1 MPQATTMLAC
11 GFVRS
16 EEQLLG
22 QELVSYDE
30 SNIFANIIKKKDKA
44 IIFSMK
50 KQINP
55 HNVTSYKW
63 NVTRAKILSS

>member
-11 GFVRS
+11 SFVRS

-30 SNIFANIIKKKDKA
+30 SNIFANIIK
-44 IIFSMK
+44 
-50 KQINP
+50 
-55 HNVTSYKW
+55 
-63 NVTRAKILSS
+63 RKIRQFFFL